1 MIERANLSD
10 LEAITQIYN
19 DYILER
25 SATADIRP
33 VSTKE
38 REPWFNAHGG
48 SRPIFIYKEND
59 EILGYCSLSDFN
71 PKIAYDI
78 SVEISIYVAKKALK
92 RGIGKQLLAHSL
104 NEARGLN
111 LKNVIALIFSKNEA
125 SLGLFLKFG
134 FEKWGELPGV
144 CLMDGEYKNVVILG
158 LKL

>member
-1 MIERANLSD
+1 MIELANLSD

-19 DYILER
+19 EHILER
-25 SATADIRP
+25 SATADMRP

-38 REPWFNAHGG
+38 REPWFNAHG
-48 SRPIFIYKEND
+48 SRPIFIYKENG

-92 RGIGKQLLAHSL
+92 KGIGKQLLAYSL
-104 NEARGLN
+104 NKARELN
-111 LKNVIALIFSKNEA
+111 LKNIIALIFSKNKA

-144 CLMDGEYKNVVILG
+144 CLMDGEYKDVVILG

>member
-1 MIERANLSD
+1 MIEQVNLSD
-10 LEAITQIYN
+10 LPAITQIYN
-19 DYILER
+19 DYILKR
-25 SATADIRP
+25 SATADMRP

-59 EILGYCSLSDFN
+59 EILGYCSLGDFN
-71 PKIAYDI
+71 PKITYDI
-78 SVEISIYVAKKALK
+78 SVEISIYVAKKALGM
-92 RGIGKQLLAHSL
+92 GIDKQLLAHSL
-104 NEARGLN
+104 KGAKRLN
-111 LKNVIALIFSKNEA
+111 LKNIIALIFSQNKA

-144 CLMDGEYKNVVILG
+144 CLMDGEYKDVVILG